1 MTMYT
6 PEEIAQMRDG
16 LGKLRAA
23 LGQPSARIT
32 IGSKTMEYRS
42 PADIRE
48 AYRTLDALLATA
60 TGSRRTRQVRL
71 VSGGLA

>member
-1 MTMYT
+1 MTDFS
-6 PEEIAQMRDG
+6 PEEISDMQAG
-16 LGKLRAA
+16 LAKLRAA
-23 LGQPSARIT
+23 LGQPGARIT

-42 PADIRE
+42 PAEIRE
-48 AYRTLDALLATA
+48 AYRTLDALLASA